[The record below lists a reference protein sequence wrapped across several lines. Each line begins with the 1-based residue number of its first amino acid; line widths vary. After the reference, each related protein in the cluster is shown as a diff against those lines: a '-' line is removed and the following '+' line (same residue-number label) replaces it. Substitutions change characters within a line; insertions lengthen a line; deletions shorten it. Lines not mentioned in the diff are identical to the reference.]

1 MTAITIVNNLTAGSQ
16 VAADTETSTDA
27 TMNAVDL
34 AGLEFKIINESTSP
48 GVGKVLEIFWAWS
61 DTEVF
66 TDIATTLSG
75 DATHY
80 TLSLEDTADAT
91 YYFREYIAKNGDFF
105 NLWITHST
113 LDAPVRLST
122 SILYPGT
129 LLPTDPN
136 YLSDPS
142 EDRIIIA
149 EQIFN

>member
-27 TMNAVDL
+27 TLNAVDL
-34 AGLEFKIINESTSP
+34 AGLEFKVINESISP
-48 GVGKVLEIFWAWS
+48 GVGKVLEVYWAWS
-61 DTEVF
+61 DTEIF
-66 TDIATTLSG
+66 ENIATTAME

-80 TLSLEDTADAT
+80 TFALEDTDDAT

-105 NLWITHST
+105 NLWITHGT
-113 LDAPVRLST
+113 LDAGVRLST
-122 SILYPGT
+122 TILYPGILT
-129 LLPTDPN
+129 PTDPN